1 MRGIFIK
8 FFILI
13 ICCYVLEA
21 NNLQY
26 SLIKKGTLD
35 DNTVLVIGGIQGDE
49 PGGFLAASLLA
60 TEYNITK
67 GSLWV
72 VPNLNFISIIKRDR
86 GIYGDMNRKFDK
98 IKENDPDLKSV
109 NGIQSLIADK
119 NVSMVLNLHDGS
131 GFYRDHYIN
140 ELENPKRWGNSCI
153 IDQES
158 LEGSKYTDLKGIAL
172 RVMDKINQN
181 ILDPKHK
188 YHLKNTHT
196 AKGDKE
202 MLKSL
207 TYFAIKNNKSAF
219 ANEASKTLPSHQRA
233 YYHLLAI
240 EEYLKVAGV
249 EFERSFELNPQNVK
263 EAIEK
268 EIEVVLFDNK
278 FYLSLNNPRAKIGYV
293 PIPKNT
299 ALEYNSTNP
308 LTALIEDKGAYVVHY
323 GNKVLT
329 KLIPEYFNYSDIE
342 SSVKIEV
349 DGVLKEIS
357 LGSKIN
363 VKENIKVISR
373 PNVRVNIIGYNSKLK
388 DESDITVN
396 KKDIIRNYSIDKK
409 GKIFR
414 IELYEQTDGAND
426 KFIGM
431 FLVEF
436 AMLDLPNDGVLS

>member
-1 MRGIFIK
+1 MREIFIK
-8 FFILI
+8 FFILT
-13 ICCYVLEA
+13 ICSCVLEA

-26 SLIKKGTLD
+26 SLIKKGKLD
-35 DNTVLVIGGIQGDE
+35 ENTVLVIGGIQGDE

-98 IKENDPDLKSV
+98 IKENDPELKSV
-109 NGIQSLIADK
+109 RGIQNLIVDK

-263 EAIEK
+263 K
-268 EIEVVLFDNK
+268 
-278 FYLSLNNPRAKIGYV
+278 P
-293 PIPKNT
+293 
-299 ALEYNSTNP
+299 
-308 LTALIEDKGAYVVHY
+308 
-323 GNKVLT
+323 
-329 KLIPEYFNYSDIE
+329 
-342 SSVKIEV
+342 
-349 DGVLKEIS
+349 
-357 LGSKIN
+357 
-363 VKENIKVISR
+363 
-373 PNVRVNIIGYNSKLK
+373 
-388 DESDITVN
+388 
-396 KKDIIRNYSIDKK
+396 
-409 GKIFR
+409 
-414 IELYEQTDGAND
+414 
-426 KFIGM
+426 
-431 FLVEF
+431 
-436 AMLDLPNDGVLS
+436 